1 MDLGTLSGLIALAMS
16 AVSLWLGWRSDNA
29 TRRRMEDFTRTNE
42 RQSGQIESLIEQV
55 GASTKQSDEL
65 IELVKRLID
74 RI

>member
-1 MDLGTLSGLIALAMS
+1 
-16 AVSLWLGWRSDNA
+16 
-29 TRRRMEDFTRTNE
+29 MEDFTRTND

-65 IELVKRLID
+65 IVLVKRLID

>member
-16 AVSLWLGWRSDNA
+16 AMSLWLGWRSDNA
-29 TRRRMEDFTRTNE
+29 TRRQMEEFTRTNE

-55 GASTKQSDEL
+55 GTSTKQSDEL

>member
-1 MDLGTLSGLIALAMS
+1 MDLGTLSGLIALAIS
-16 AVSLWLGWRSDNA
+16 GVSLWLGWRSDNA
-29 TRRRMEDFTRTNE
+29 TRRQMEDFTRTND